1 MFSRELSGHIERS
14 EQSALR
20 WERDKERRPCLPR
33 VPLGQGRSTS
43 MPLWVWGHIMSL
55 FSIALQKR
63 SGKGKDSRGGG
74 EGVCGITGRGL
85 GAPLLRSLY
94 PVVVVLL
101 STPQCTVVVV
111 VVVVVFVGGVVV
123 TSENGG
129 AVQRERKNRSQ
140 YLGGAPLCDLRWVGW
155 GWGRTRRVWISLGY
169 I

>member
-1 MFSRELSGHIERS
+1 
-14 EQSALR
+14 
-20 WERDKERRPCLPR
+20 
-33 VPLGQGRSTS
+33 
-43 MPLWVWGHIMSL
+43 MSL

-111 VVVVVFVGGVVV
+111 AAVVVFVGGVVV

-129 AVQRERKNRSQ
+129 AVREKAEVNV
-140 YLGGAPLCDLRWVGW
+140 WVERRCVIW
-155 GWGRTRRVWISLGY
+155 RRTRRGWISLGY